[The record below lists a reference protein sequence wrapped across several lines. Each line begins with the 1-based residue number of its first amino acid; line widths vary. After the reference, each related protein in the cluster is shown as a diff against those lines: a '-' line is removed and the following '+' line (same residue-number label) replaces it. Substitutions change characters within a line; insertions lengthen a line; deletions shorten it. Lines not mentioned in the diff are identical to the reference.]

1 MHQKLLKLFAG
12 DNTRYLKS
20 LLTGKDDERGKKGTE
35 YQTIHEPL
43 TAELWKEHLDGKIRI
58 GIKPELEGKCVWGCI
73 DVDPHSYTS
82 FSSKKY
88 IDIIRKYKLPLIA
101 VKSKSG
107 GLHIFIFF
115 NEWADA
121 TKVSRKLSQINEQY
135 FQAQE
140 VFPCNKMLNMP
151 YNDQEATMEH
161 AYDDNSNA
169 LLIGRFLKLA
179 EQKKIKPQEFYDY
192 KVQEYDVE
200 SEWSQY
206 PPCVQKLIQEGWSG
220 NNRNNYLFN
229 VLVLEMKKNNALTI
243 QQIEETAQD
252 RNSTIFK
259 TPLDRNEVISL
270 AKSVHKSGYQFQC
283 PPKHPEFQP
292 ICNKD
297 LCKTRRLGIGE
308 AIPEI
313 IDSFKNITY
322 IQDPKNTSYTFD
334 FKEQHVIVLPEDMK
348 DEKSFRVKLLRH
360 RIFWM
365 TLPKS
370 RKGPDPFELLMKGVV
385 EKAEEDKEH
394 TYEDTLEEERYQALK
409 DFFES
414 HMEQDKFD
422 KLKDGYVILDSKTN
436 FCYFKKITL
445 DRFLKKSGT
454 RVFAST
460 TEAIRL
466 LGCSRKDYHEGE
478 KNVWCVEMPT
488 FVTHKT
494 IKQKVVNKPSEMDD
508 DYHRKFRD
516 SKTKAAAPEDH

>member
-1 MHQKLLKLFAG
+1 
-12 DNTRYLKS
+12 
-20 LLTGKDDERGKKGTE
+20 
-35 YQTIHEPL
+35 
-43 TAELWKEHLDGKIRI
+43 
-58 GIKPELEGKCVWGCI
+58 
-73 DVDPHSYTS
+73 
-82 FSSKKY
+82 
-88 IDIIRKYKLPLIA
+88 LIA

>member
-1 MHQKLLKLFAG
+1 
-12 DNTRYLKS
+12 
-20 LLTGKDDERGKKGTE
+20 
-35 YQTIHEPL
+35 
-43 TAELWKEHLDGKIRI
+43 
-58 GIKPELEGKCVWGCI
+58 
-73 DVDPHSYTS
+73 
-82 FSSKKY
+82 
-88 IDIIRKYKLPLIA
+88 
-101 VKSKSG
+101 
-107 GLHIFIFF
+107 
-115 NEWADA
+115 
-121 TKVSRKLSQINEQY
+121 
-135 FQAQE
+135 
-140 VFPCNKMLNMP
+140 MP

-220 NNRNNYLFN
+220 NNRNNFLFN

-516 SKTKAAAPEDH
+516 SKTKATAPEDH